1 MLTAILLGGRIRHAG
16 SGDPSRYAQ
25 ADDSSGRVAD
35 HMDEALATPA
45 IDPGD
50 LAELAVKNAQL
61 AVDTLSLVPPTGT
74 LRLECEAQEGLP

>member
-1 MLTAILLGGRIRHAG
+1 
-16 SGDPSRYAQ
+16 
-25 ADDSSGRVAD
+25 
-35 HMDEALATPA
+35 MDEALATPA

-74 LRLECEAQEGLP
+74 LRLECEAQEGAALTQSREQSEARHLQVIELVAAASGRGR

>member
-1 MLTAILLGGRIRHAG
+1 MLTAILLGGRIRHTG

-45 IDPGD
+45 ADPGD

-61 AVDTLSLVPPTGT
+61 VVDTLSIVPPTGT
-74 LRLECEAQEGLP
+74 LRLE